1 MLALKASAV
10 LMCFIA
16 LGFGIPTPFV
26 ASYLLREGKLPT
38 FFGLFPMYGG
48 GVFER
53 WSPNAF
59 VVALGLF
66 AALSVLECFAGWL
79 LWQGE
84 RIGAVMAIALLP
96 VEIVCWI
103 GFALPIP
110 PIGAVVRVVL
120 LAAGWSAL
128 R

>member
-1 MLALKASAV
+1 MLMWL
-10 LMCFIA
+10 IA
-16 LGFGIPTPFV
+16 IGFGLPTPFV

-48 GVFER
+48 GAFER
-53 WSPNAF
+53 WSPNGF
-59 VVALGLF
+59 IVMLGLF
-66 AALSVLECFAGWL
+66 AALSALEAFAGWL

-84 RIGAVMAIALLP
+84 RFGAAMTIALLP
-96 VEIVCWI
+96 AEMVLWI

-110 PIGAVVRVVL
+110 SVVALMRAAL